1 MAARAS
7 PRLARE
13 DGGHDRLV
21 AGLRDRAR
29 EARPGDDAQH
39 LGDLDLDLRLGGDQ
53 PSRARG
59 LGDRDVEARIGE
71 PEGRE
76 LADRLLGRGCGLV
89 DCAAIGLAGAFGG
102 ERRRLARDRAPPI
115 GQLAQRAAS
124 RRLAVQDERR
134 RRVVAHE
141 RAAGAAAPR
150 LDEARVAQDLQRLAE
165 GHRRD
170 AELCRELELGRQPLA
185 RREHARA
192 DGLAEAAD
200 DLLDGALGL
209 ERRERDVAGGDDL
222 HLNTI
227 TSR

>member
-1 MAARAS
+1 MAATIGSWPACETARARRGPGTTRSISAISTWICVSAAISRRERAASAIAMWKRAS
-7 PRLARE
+7 A
-13 DGGHDRLV
+13 
-21 AGLRDRAR
+21 
-29 EARPGDDAQH
+29 
-39 LGDLDLDLRLGGDQ
+39 
-53 PSRARG
+53 SRKA
-59 LGDRDVEARIGE
+59 
-71 PEGRE
+71 RE
-76 LADRLLGRGCGLV
+76 LADRLLGRRCGLV

-115 GQLAQRAAS
+115 GQLAQRAAC

-141 RAAGAAAPR
+141 RAAGAAATR

-165 GHRRD
+165 RHRRH
-170 AELCRELELGRQPLA
+170 AELCRKLELGRQPLA

-209 ERRERDVAGGDDL
+209 ERRERDVASGHDL